1 MALQVF
7 ISYKSEYRDFARAVK
22 GQLNQWGFQTWLDV
36 DNIQPGDYF
45 RHKIQQGLDSSD
57 VLLMVLTEEAQLSR
71 EVMSEV
77 DYFLDVAKK
86 PVVPLRHRECKP
98 LYIFVSI
105 QYIDF
110 VTDQANGFVQLKQ
123 RLGELAASIPLP
135 TPTTDDGIVT
145 PQKPGAP
152 ASSASEAD
160 TSKRREANASSDLF
174 GAIGGAMPEPQP
186 AEAEEPY
193 QELEKSVQ
201 EEKQKKEELLDD
213 VLSVT
218 KPPKPITAASPP
230 PSPVRPQP
238 MTEQSQAPI
247 PALPPAAPQMQPQR
261 QQEYMPQPAALGR
274 RKSNPSMPLIVV
286 ALGLAVAI
294 FTIIA
299 SSTNPPSIDATL
311 TSAYIASIATNS
323 AAFTYVPVTIT
334 AGATTTLN
342 AEQTRTPELTALHLQ
357 TPTSTPSPGIV
368 DRLGGAPIAA
378 TLFGLIIVSLLAL
391 VIFLMRY
398 IRRSKPAAK
407 PSNSMTNPDQSL
419 LGGIQATNRESILN
433 IGEKLWL
440 KDETTPAL
448 KSGAILKH
456 KDYPD
461 YPLPPNANILDVFND
476 LNRELLILGAPG
488 GGKTVLLHQLA
499 SKLITQAQ
507 QDTTKAIPIVFDLSS
522 WTAERKPLADWLVDE
537 LHQKYQVP
545 KTTAQTWIE
554 GEKLLLLL
562 DGLDEVAEPYRD
574 DCVDAI
580 NTYRQKY
587 RTVDL
592 AICSRVADYDALTSK
607 LDLRGAVIIE

>member
-135 TPTTDDGIVT
+135 TPPTDDGIVSA
-145 PQKPGAP
+145 QKPGAP

-174 GAIGGAMPEPQP
+174 GAIGGVIPEPEP

-193 QELEKSVQ
+193 QELEESVQ
-201 EEKQKKEELLDD
+201 EEKQKKEALLDD

-218 KPPKPITAASPP
+218 TPPKPITAASPP

-238 MTEQSQAPI
+238 MTEQSQTPI
-247 PALPPAAPQMQPQR
+247 PALPPAAPEMQPQR

-342 AEQTRTPELTALHLQ
+342 AEQTRVAELTALHLQ
-357 TPTSTPSPGIV
+357 TPTSTPSPSIV

-378 TLFGLIIVSLLAL
+378 TLFGLIIVSLLAF

-407 PSNSMTNPDQSL
+407 PSNSMTNSDQSL

-476 LNRELLILGAPG
+476 LNRELLILGAPR

-499 SKLITQAQ
+499 SKLITQAR

-562 DGLDEVAEPYRD
+562 DGLDEVTEPYRD

>member
-1 MALQVF
+1 MTLQVF

-123 RLGELAASIPLP
+123 RLGELAASLPLP
-135 TPTTDDGIVT
+135 TSTADDGLVNA
-145 PQKPGAP
+145 QKPGAP
-152 ASSASEAD
+152 TSSASEVD
-160 TSKRREANASSDLF
+160 TSKRREATDSSDLF
-174 GAIGGAMPEPQP
+174 GSIGGAMPEPQP

-193 QELEKSVQ
+193 QELEKSAQ
-201 EEKQKKEELLDD
+201 EEKQKKESLLDD
-213 VLSVT
+213 LLAIPD
-218 KPPKPITAASPP
+218 PPKPITAASPP
-230 PSPVRPQP
+230 PAPVRPQP

-247 PALPPAAPQMQPQR
+247 PALPPAIPSMQPQR
-261 QQEYMPQPAALGR
+261 QQEYMPQPATLGR
-274 RKSNPSMPLIVV
+274 KKSNPSMPLVAI

-294 FTIIA
+294 FAIIA

-311 TSAYIASIATNS
+311 TSAYIASVATDN
-323 AAFTYVPVTIT
+323 AALTALPNITLT
-334 AGATTTLN
+334 AGATTTPN
-342 AEQTRTPELTALHLQ
+342 AEQTRVAELTALHSR
-357 TPTSTPSPGIV
+357 TPTSTPSPGMI
-368 DRLGGAPIAA
+368 DRLGGAPIAVI
-378 TLFGLIIVSLLAL
+378 LFGLIIVSVLAL
-391 VIFLMRY
+391 IIFLMRY
-398 IRRSKPAAK
+398 RRNAPSHKPANTE
-407 PSNSMTNPDQSL
+407 PEQSL
-419 LGGIQATNRESILN
+419 YGETDATNRESMLKM
-433 IGEKLWL
+433 GEKLWL
-440 KDETTPAL
+440 KGETLPAL
-448 KSGAILKH
+448 KSSAMLVH

-488 GGKTVLLHQLA
+488 SGKTVLLIQLA
-499 SKLITQAQ
+499 RVLITQAR
-507 QDTTKAIPIVFDLSS
+507 QDTSKAIPVVFNLSS
-522 WTAERKPLADWLVDE
+522 WAADRKPLAEWLVDE
-537 LHQKYQVP
+537 LRQKYQVP
-545 KTTAQTWIE
+545 QKTAQTWIE
-554 GEKLLLLL
+554 AEKLLLLL
-562 DGLDEVAEPYRD
+562 DGLDEVADQYRN

-580 NTYRQKY
+580 NTFRQRY

-592 AICSRVADYDALTSK
+592 AICSRATDYDLLTSK
-607 LDLRGAVIIE
+607 LDLRGAVVIQ